1 MRRVVSV
8 LGKGLV
14 RACMGCEV
22 VMYMCMSACA
32 VSQMPEIVR
41 VHGGAVAVEEEMSLP
56 FRFAENGL

>member
-1 MRRVVSV
+1 
-8 LGKGLV
+8 
-14 RACMGCEV
+14 MGCEV